1 MNTYNEVKRVL
12 WYTMALN
19 LFVALAKVLYGYIT
33 STISMLADGFH
44 SLFDGTS
51 NVIGLIGL
59 WIASHP
65 PDESHP
71 YGHKKYES
79 FASLG
84 IALLLISACYHLL
97 KSSYLRLKSP
107 NHPEVTVFSFV
118 IIFITMLINIGVML
132 WERQKGLKLKS
143 DILIADAAHTMSDLL
158 ASAAVVI
165 SLIAISMGYPVID
178 PIAAIIIALMI
189 GKVGYAVIKQ
199 SSAVLT
205 DTSRVEVER
214 IKNLVMGL
222 EGVKGCHH
230 IRTRGMQD
238 HIYVDLHIHVDPDMD
253 TDNAHNIAHMVEDRI
268 KKAIKEV
275 TEVIVH
281 IEPHR

>member
-1 MNTYNEVKRVL
+1 MVL
-12 WYTMALN
+12 N
-19 LFVALAKVLYGYIT
+19 FIVALAKVIYGYIT
-33 STISMLADGFH
+33 GTISMLADGFH
-44 SLFDGTS
+44 SIFDGTS

-59 WIASHP
+59 WVAAHP

-97 KSSYLRLKSP
+97 KNSYLRLKAP
-107 NHPEVTVFSFV
+107 NHPEVTVISF
-118 IIFITMLINIGVML
+118 IIILVTMMINIGVML
-132 WERQKGLKLKS
+132 WEKKKGLELKS
-143 DILIADAAHTMSDLL
+143 DILIADASHTMSDLL
-158 ASAAVVI
+158 ASVSVVI
-165 SLIAISMGYPVID
+165 SLIAIKMGYPIID

-189 GKVGYAVIKQ
+189 GKVGYDVIKR
-199 SSAVLT
+199 SSHVLT
-205 DTSRVEVER
+205 DTSMVEVER
-214 IKNLVMGL
+214 IRNLVMGL
-222 EGVKGCHH
+222 DGVKECHN

-238 HIYVDLHIHVDPDMD
+238 HIYVDLHVHVSPDMD
-253 TDNAHNIAHMVEDRI
+253 TDNAHNIAHRVEQRI

-275 TEVIVH
+275 REVIVH